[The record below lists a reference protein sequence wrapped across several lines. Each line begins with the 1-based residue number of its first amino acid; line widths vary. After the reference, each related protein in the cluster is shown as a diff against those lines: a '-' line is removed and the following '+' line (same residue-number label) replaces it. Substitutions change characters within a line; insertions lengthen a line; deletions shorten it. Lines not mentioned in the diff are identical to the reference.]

1 MANENLYWTLRERSA
16 RTFDWML
23 VNSAGKVNAATTPI
37 MPRVMRTSA
46 KVKAAFLLVTLFG
59 FCNCL
64 AVAELK
70 VAPSPQP
77 SPVGR
82 GRFYGFLFLRLF
94 GCC

>member
-46 KVKAAFLLVTLFG
+46 RVKAHLLL
-59 FCNCL
+59 
-64 AVAELK
+64 
-70 VAPSPQP
+70 P
-77 SPVGR
+77 
-82 GRFYGFLFLRLF
+82 FLREGWDGFDFMSLRAIAKQSS
-94 GCC
+94 